1 MSLATEQTFRNAVAL
16 AEGVRQQSKAAA
28 AITYGF
34 VVANL
39 AAYQIALAD
48 ADAAYYQ
55 SVVTA
60 NAALDEQVGN
70 IGLGGL
76 IDGARW
82 TPLLTIA

>member
-1 MSLATEQTFRNAVAL
+1 MSLATEQTFRNAVSL

-28 AITYGF
+28 FVTYGF
-34 VVANL
+34 VQANL
-39 AAYQIALAD
+39 AAYMVALAD
-48 ADAAYYQ
+48 ADAAYYA
-55 SVVTA
+55 SVATA

-70 IGLGGL
+70 VGMGGA